1 MSEAFTPRERKSVVG
16 GDPDVEHRRLGAS
29 GLKVSQLGLGG
40 NTFGRAVDAAETAG
54 IVAAALDLGVNF
66 YDTADVYSQG
76 VSETYLGAALAGK
89 RDQAVIATKVHGP
102 MGSGPNER
110 GSSRAHIIAGVDAS
124 LDRLHT
130 DYIDLL
136 QLHAWDAE
144 TPLEETL
151 RALDDLVR
159 AGKIRYVGCS
169 NFSAWQMVWG
179 LWLADRRGW
188 APFVTNQSRYS
199 LLSREVERELLPAC
213 RAFGVSLIGGHTEV
227 THGLDRPI
235 IVGTMLGEVAPDKLV
250 TTGGAQVGDVV
261 LLTKGVPVE
270 GVSIIARAKAD
281 ELRARGFSEKF
292 LERAHDFLHRPGLS
306 VLPEALLATEL
317 VRVHAMHDPTEGGLA
332 TGLRELAQAS
342 GTGLRIEAE
351 RIPVLPEGE
360 RLCREFDLD
369 PLGTAASG
377 ALILSLAPTDAAVV
391 LHACAREGI
400 DCVFI
405 GHVVPAAEGITLTR
419 NGKAAPL
426 PVFHRDEIAKLFE

>member
-213 RAFGVSLIGGHTEV
+213 RAFGVGLIPYFPLAAGILTGKYREGEPAPEGTRGYNNERFFRVFGTPRNFAIVRKLEDWARKREHTLTDVAIAWLLAQPAVSSVITGVTRPEQVETNVAAAAWTMTAEDVAEV
-227 THGLDRPI
+227 T
-235 IVGTMLGEVAPDKLV
+235 A
-250 TTGGAQVGDVV
+250 
-261 LLTKGVPVE
+261 LTEP
-270 GVSIIARAKAD
+270 
-281 ELRARGFSEKF
+281 
-292 LERAHDFLHRPGLS
+292 
-306 VLPEALLATEL
+306 
-317 VRVHAMHDPTEGGLA
+317 
-332 TGLRELAQAS
+332 
-342 GTGLRIEAE
+342 
-351 RIPVLPEGE
+351 
-360 RLCREFDLD
+360 
-369 PLGTAASG
+369 
-377 ALILSLAPTDAAVV
+377 
-391 LHACAREGI
+391 
-400 DCVFI
+400 
-405 GHVVPAAEGITLTR
+405 
-419 NGKAAPL
+419 
-426 PVFHRDEIAKLFE
+426 